1 MSNKTKT
8 SSLFI
13 YLFLQKHILLPKKD
27 TGTQIFVAEIIIQIH
42 TRSTVIYFFFYTKH
56 QPKMELDNLSS
67 KRFKMLLVILREL
80 KISMDLETHWDFEQK
95 WPHCCYSIATF

>member
-42 TRSTVIYFFFYTKH
+42 TRSTVIYFFFT
-56 QPKMELDNLSS
+56 QNTNL
-67 KRFKMLLVILREL
+67 
-80 KISMDLETHWDFEQK
+80 K
-95 WPHCCYSIATF
+95 WNSITYRVRG